1 MIRQKNTFKKHQFL
15 TESNKQVALN
25 ILKRIIMEKIII
37 VGSSVHAKVVIDI
50 IEQGGRYKI
59 AGLLDRYRK
68 KGEQT
73 LGYDVLGKEEDLP
86 LLMKSHA
93 VKSIIV
99 AIGDNFARSQVV
111 TQTMNLCPNLMF
123 VSAIHPKASIARDV
137 SIGDGTVI
145 MAGVTV
151 NPCSKI
157 GSFCILN
164 TNSSLD
170 HDSIMDDFSSLAP
183 GVTAGGLCKVG
194 AYAAVSIG
202 AILIDRV
209 CVGEHAVIGAGST
222 VLGNIESGKLAY
234 GTPAKVIRE
243 RNPGDKY
250 L

>member
-1 MIRQKNTFKKHQFL
+1 MD
-15 TESNKQVALN
+15 
-25 ILKRIIMEKIII
+25 KIII
-37 VGSSVHAKVVIDI
+37 IGSSSHARVVIDI
-50 IEQGGRYKI
+50 VEQEGRYKI

-68 KGEQT
+68 VGEQT

-93 VKSIIV
+93 LKSIIV

-111 TQTMNLCPNLMF
+111 TQTMNLCPGLLF
-123 VSAIHPKASIARDV
+123 VSAIHPKTSIARDV
-137 SIGDGTVI
+137 SIGHGTVI

-157 GSFCILN
+157 GRFCILN

-170 HDSIMDDFSSLAP
+170 HDSIMDAFSSLAP
-183 GVTAGGLCKVG
+183 GVTTGGLCKVG

-202 AILIDRV
+202 AILIDRA
-209 CVGEHAVIGAGST
+209 CVGEHTVIGAGST
-222 VLGNIESGKLAY
+222 VLGNIESCKLAY
-234 GTPAKVIRE
+234 GTPAIAIRK